1 MENEGD
7 SYPSV
12 AAKYSAMAFARIV
25 PLHDIWGGLSRNG
38 LEMGKKI
45 NTIVY
50 HN

>member
-25 PLHDIWGGLSRNG
+25 PLLTS
-38 LEMGKKI
+38 E
-45 NTIVY
+45 
-50 HN
+50 